1 MQKLTIAMLGLALCV
16 GTSSL
21 MAQDEEKKNDFRNK
35 LLEKYD
41 KDGDGKLNEAEREAA
56 RAEFTKQAP
65 ATKPQDAPSRTRKPI
80 EGGDNPQGRRGGP
93 SREDMEARRAEF
105 MKQFDKDG
113 DGEISEEERAAMR
126 EQFEKRR
133 EEFRAEMLKKYDKD
147 GDGEMSEEERNTAR
161 DDMRSKFQEIT
172 KKYDKDG
179 SGRLE
184 REEMEAAREAGALE
198 GMPVPGGPG
207 FGRRGPGGPGDEE
220 RRAEMMKRFDKDG
233 DGELNEEERA
243 ALREEFGGRRGGPG
257 QGGPEGRRG
266 QGGRPGEGEG
276 GRRRGPGG
284 RPGEG
289 EGRPERPRR
298 PE

>member
-21 MAQDEEKKNDFRNK
+21 MAQDGEKKDDFRNK

-65 ATKPQDAPSRTRKPI
+65 ATKPTEAPSRTRKPI
-80 EGGDNPQGRRGGP
+80 EGGNNPEGRRGGP
-93 SREDMEARRAEF
+93 SREDMEARRAAF
-105 MKQFDKDG
+105 MKQYDKDG

-126 EQFEKRR
+126 AEFDKRR
-133 EEFRAEMLKKYDKD
+133 EEGRAAMLKQFDKD
-147 GDGEMSEEERNTAR
+147 GDGELSEEERNTAR
-161 DDMRSKFQEIT
+161 DTMRNKFQEIT

-179 SGRLE
+179 NGRLE
-184 REEMEAAREAGALE
+184 REEMEAAREAGAFE
-198 GMPVPGGPG
+198 GMAFPGGPG
-207 FGRRGPGGPGDEE
+207 FGGPGGPDGRRGPGGPGDEE

-243 ALREEFGGRRGGPG
+243 ALRESFGGGRRGG
-257 QGGPEGRRG
+257 
-266 QGGRPGEGEG
+266 RPGEGDGEG
-276 GRRRGPGG
+276 GRRRGGD
-284 RPGEG
+284 RPGDG